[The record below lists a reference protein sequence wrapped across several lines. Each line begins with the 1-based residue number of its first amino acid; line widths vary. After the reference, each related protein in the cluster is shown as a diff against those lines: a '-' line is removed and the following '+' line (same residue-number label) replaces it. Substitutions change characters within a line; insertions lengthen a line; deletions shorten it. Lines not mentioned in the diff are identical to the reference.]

1 MKGQKEAPPN
11 MQCID
16 KFLIQS
22 VVANPGATT
31 KDITPKMVTT
41 ITINNK
47 MFLHRD

>member
-1 MKGQKEAPPN
+1 
-11 MQCID
+11 
-16 KFLIQS
+16 

-31 KDITPKMVTT
+31 KDITPKMVITIT

>member
-22 VVANPGATT
+22 LVANSGATT
-31 KDITPKMVTT
+31 KDITPKMVIT

-47 MFLHRD
+47 RFLDRD